1 MEADVLLPTT
11 LNLSR
16 LDHRHPENATIQSLD
31 THSGTAL
38 YTVAMKWFE
47 TITDAAVSE
56 RTKLLDLPSPA
67 SHGVPPH
74 SSSTCDHYGPCAGRA
89 LQ

>member
-1 MEADVLLPTT
+1 MP
-11 LNLSR
+11 
-16 LDHRHPENATIQSLD
+16 QFSLW
-31 THSGTAL
+31 TRTRAQHC
-38 YTVAMKWFE
+38 TVAMKWFE